1 MYRKGGTL
9 PLSLPARSPEGKKGR
24 GQAKGGERRG
34 REEPSSVWPEILVVK
49 FEYVVVE
56 FSLET
61 GFIFVSHGPSS
72 HD

>member
-34 REEPSSVWPEILVVK
+34 REEPSSV
-49 FEYVVVE
+49 
-56 FSLET
+56 
-61 GFIFVSHGPSS
+61 
-72 HD
+72 